1 MDLSALKIILF
12 SLLTFV
18 VVWIFVKIYKRRTR
32 REPGMKYLERGHIW
46 HITDFIKMP
55 TYCSSCEES
64 CLSGRFCA
72 CCGIRVCSRGRCL
85 RDISKNQTCKYVP
98 STLDRQ
104 GDKNREILGDQST
117 DESVANAHHWIRGN
131 LQLDSVCVVCHNPCG
146 SEPKLVDQQCSWCL
160 KTVHDGCVEHVR
172 GTPCSLGD
180 FRSLILPPSSMQ
192 LSIQGR
198 GRGKRMVVRS
208 LSKPLGISGWTPLL
222 AMINP
227 KSGGQE
233 GERVFSQLLRLLNPV
248 QVVNLEETSPE
259 EALQMCQ
266 LLPDA
271 CWRVVVCGGD
281 GTIGWVLG
289 AIDRAKLSVRT

>member
-1 MDLSALKIILF
+1 
-12 SLLTFV
+12 
-18 VVWIFVKIYKRRTR
+18 
-32 REPGMKYLERGHIW
+32 
-46 HITDFIKMP
+46 
-55 TYCSSCEES
+55 
-64 CLSGRFCA
+64 
-72 CCGIRVCSRGRCL
+72 
-85 RDISKNQTCKYVP
+85 
-98 STLDRQ
+98 
-104 GDKNREILGDQST
+104 
-117 DESVANAHHWIRGN
+117 
-131 LQLDSVCVVCHNPCG
+131 
-146 SEPKLVDQQCSWCL
+146 
-160 KTVHDGCVEHVR
+160 
-172 GTPCSLGD
+172 
-180 FRSLILPPSSMQ
+180 
-192 LSIQGR
+192 
-198 GRGKRMVVRS
+198 MVVRS

-289 AIDRAKLSVRT
+289 AIDRAKLSNPPAVGVLPLGTGNDLARVLGWGGGYEGEPLTDILTDLEHAQLTKLDRWNVAIQESGRFGMHGSLKNFVMNSYMGVGCDAGVALNFHTQRQNNPGLFISRYFNKAWYVGYGAKDVLEQSCKSLESKIEVWLDDRKLELPALEGIVVLNINSWSAGCCVWSDEGTDGLSQSRYAAVNECTHVMCHSTLQGDI